1 MKLSIKNVKINKTLS
16 EETMCFSA
24 DVYVDGK
31 KAFLAANRGMGGGN
45 EYYPTMGKT
54 YAEVDKAHAY
64 AASLPARV
72 FADNICVEGS
82 IITTYP
88 TDLDCLVDDLLDRW
102 QLEKQVKGL
111 MKKLSFVDKGKIYS
125 LAKALPSPQN
135 IAAYKAAHPALQMLN
150 TMSFGEACDLVDQ
163 IYKNGRDTCAY

>member
-1 MKLSIKNVKINKTLS
+1 MKLSIKNVKINKTMS
-16 EETMCFSA
+16 EETTCFSA

-31 KAFLAANRGMGGGN
+31 KAFLAANRGMGGAN

-64 AASLPARV
+64 AASLPDRV

-82 IITTYP
+82 TIITYP
-88 TDLDCLVDDLLDRW
+88 VDLDCLIDDLLDRW

-111 MKKLSFVDKGKIYS
+111 MKKISFVDNGKVYS

-135 IAAYKAAHPALQMLN
+135 LTAYKAMHPNLQILN
-150 TMSFGEACDLVDQ
+150 TMPFGEACALVDS
-163 IYKNGRDTCAY
+163 IYKSGRDTCAY

>member
-88 TDLDCLVDDLLDRW
+88 TDLDCLIDDLLDRW
-102 QLEKQVKGL
+102 QLEKQVKSL
-111 MKKLSFVDKGKIYS
+111 MKKISFVDTAPPIP
-125 LAKALPSPQN
+125 APALPSPQN

-150 TMSFGEACDLVDQ
+150 TMPFGEACDLVDQ